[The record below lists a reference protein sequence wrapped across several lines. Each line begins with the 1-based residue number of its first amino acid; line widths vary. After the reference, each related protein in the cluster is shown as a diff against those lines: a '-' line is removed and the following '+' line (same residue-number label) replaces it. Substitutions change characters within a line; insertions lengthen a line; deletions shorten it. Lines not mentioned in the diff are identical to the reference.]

1 MYHHRLAPMLI
12 WNSMMPQPSHCS
24 PPAIIFSQQCI
35 SGKSCVCVLLIQL
48 CLTVCEP
55 MDCSPPG
62 SSVHVI
68 LQARILEWTAIPL
81 TKGSSQPTDGTQVS
95 CISGRFFTVCFTI
108 WATQELLPV
117 VPLQCK
123 IRSCHFS
130 AQNTLMVSHLILIK
144 TQHLMKTYNWVFLF
158 ITAGLLSN
166 LMLYFNHQVT
176 TQNWLFSSQSVPLA
190 SACNI
195 PHIPLSST
203 RTSTFSLQLEC
214 FSM

>member
-35 SGKSCVCVLLIQL
+35 SGKSWVCVLLIQL

-123 IRSCHFS
+123 SDHVTSLHKTLWWFHTSFWLKPSISWRPTIEYSFS
-130 AQNTLMVSHLILIK
+130 
-144 TQHLMKTYNWVFLF
+144 
-158 ITAGLLSN
+158 
-166 LMLYFNHQVT
+166 
-176 TQNWLFSSQSVPLA
+176 
-190 SACNI
+190 
-195 PHIPLSST
+195 
-203 RTSTFSLQLEC
+203 
-214 FSM
+214 